1 MSNRAERGGGGGVKR
16 ERERERGGGEN
27 LNLNFILRMTVL
39 GRGLIFQPV
48 LLACT
53 YNNDTI
59 IPLQKKK
66 SALQISVKV

>member
-1 MSNRAERGGGGGVKR
+1 
-16 ERERERGGGEN
+16 
-27 LNLNFILRMTVL
+27 MTVL

-59 IPLQKKK
+59 ITLQKKIDITDF
-66 SALQISVKV
+66 STERERERERVGGGMWGGGGGRDLPPFPQENAP

>member
-1 MSNRAERGGGGGVKR
+1 M
-16 ERERERGGGEN
+16 
-27 LNLNFILRMTVL
+27 RMTAL

-59 IPLQKKK
+59 ITLQKKIDITDFHH
-66 SALQISVKV
+66 SLHTQKVDREGADLFTDLGHITKDEEKE